1 MNTIL
6 NIISF
11 LATITVALIV
21 FHTILK
27 FILSPIIKTEK
38 KIIFERILVKD
49 VIYVSISIL
58 ILISFT
64 EIYFPY

>member
-11 LATITVALIV
+11 LATITVALII

-27 FILSPIIKTEK
+27 FILSPIITTEK

-58 ILISFT
+58 LLISFT